1 MDSFMFGIF
10 TDTSL
15 SIDPRVFGLTL
26 GLVWTRSGNLL
37 AHLQLELIT
46 RQRLGGHHQSVA
58 GREIILSQLCA
69 RNFG

>member
-10 TDTSL
+10 MDTSL
-15 SIDPRVFGLTL
+15 SIDLRVFGLTL

-37 AHLQLELIT
+37 AHLQLELT

-58 GREIILSQLCA
+58 GREIILSQVCA

>member
-10 TDTSL
+10 MDTSL
-15 SIDPRVFGLTL
+15 SIDLRVFGLTL

-37 AHLQLELIT
+37 AYLLLELT
-46 RQRLGGHHQSVA
+46 RQRLDGHHQSVA

>member
-1 MDSFMFGIF
+1 MFGIF
-10 TDTSL
+10 MDTSL
-15 SIDPRVFGLTL
+15 SIDLRVFGLTL
-26 GLVWTRSGNLL
+26 GLVWTCSGNLL
-37 AHLQLELIT
+37 AHPQLELT